1 MKIALPCWL
10 WPLIWVPTFTFLA
23 SAAQVWTGPL
33 TTFTLLS
40 GADPTLPENQDRI
53 TPNVWITRGLNMGIY
68 NAKTESGYTRF
79 SSPADTE
86 WAYGTLANY
95 ASLAYTNWAGCSG
108 NNPRSM
114 VGQDAVVH
122 LISDD
127 IYLSVRFTDWGV
139 QSAGGFS
146 YLRSTPAPPS
156 PPPPQLGNCH
166 LTGQTLQFEFT
177 NAPGLT
183 FRVLG
188 ATNVLVPIANWTML
202 GTVTD
207 SPPGSGVYL
216 FADPG
221 TATNSERKCYRVI
234 WP

>member
-33 TTFTLLS
+33 TSFTLLS

-108 NNPRSM
+108 NNPRTM
-114 VGQDAVVH
+114 VGRDAVVH

-146 YLRSTPAPPS
+146 YLRSTPSPPS

-166 LTGQTLQFEFT
+166 VTAQTLQFEFT
-177 NAPGLT
+177 NTPGLT

-188 ATNVLVPIANWTML
+188 ATNVLVPFTNWTVL

-207 SPPGSGVYL
+207 SPPGSGVYR
-216 FADPG
+216 FTDPG

>member
-1 MKIALPCWL
+1 MKLVLPCWL
-10 WPLIWVPTFTFLA
+10 WLLIWAPALRFA
-23 SAAQVWTGPL
+23 APAAQVWTGPL

-68 NAKTESGYTRF
+68 NAKTESAYTRF

-127 IYLSVRFTDWGV
+127 IYLSIRFTSWGA
-139 QSAGGFS
+139 QSSGGFS
-146 YLRSTPAPPS
+146 YLRSTPAPPP

-166 LTGQTLQFEFT
+166 VTGQTLLFEFT
-177 NAPGLT
+177 NTPGLT
-183 FRVLG
+183 FTVLG
-188 ATNVLVPIANWTML
+188 ATNVSLPIANWVVL

-216 FADPG
+216 FEDQGA
-221 TATNSERKCYRVI
+221 ATNSERKCYRVRY
-234 WP
+234 P